1 MSLLRA
7 LPAGRLMKRRDLLKF
22 GLFSAL
28 ATAAGTGFLKIY
40 KHRTGVRKIIEFPA
54 PILRKIS
61 SPVDAIDDKI
71 ISLSQQMIATLR
83 YYSLI
88 GFFSKAFLSR
98 GLAAPQVGI
107 SKRLI
112 ACGIYGE
119 IKVLLNPEVVEKRGT
134 YSGYESCLS
143 LPDTDRKII
152 SRPGFIK
159 VKYKGLDNRE
169 NELSATNLYAALLT
183 HEIDHLNGIL
193 FIDYEHAG
201 LDT

>member
-1 MSLLRA
+1 M
-7 LPAGRLMKRRDLLKF
+7 F
-22 GLFSAL
+22 
-28 ATAAGTGFLKIY
+28 
-40 KHRTGVRKIIEFPA
+40 
-54 PILRKIS
+54 
-61 SPVDAIDDKI
+61 
-71 ISLSQQMIATLR
+71 ATLR

-119 IKVLLNPEVVEKRGT
+119 VKVLLNPEVVERRGT

-143 LPDTDRKII
+143 LPDTERKII
-152 SRPGFIK
+152 NRPVFIK

-169 NELSATNLYAALLT
+169 NKLAATNEYAALLS

>member
-1 MSLLRA
+1 
-7 LPAGRLMKRRDLLKF
+7 MKRRDLLKF

-28 ATAAGTGFLKIY
+28 AATAGAGFLKIY
-40 KHRTGVRKIIEFPA
+40 KHHVGVKNIFEFPA
-54 PILRKIS
+54 PILRKTSI
-61 SPVDAIDDKI
+61 PVDAIDGKI

-98 GLAAPQVGI
+98 GLAAPQVGV

-112 ACGIYGE
+112 ACGIQGE

-134 YSGYESCLS
+134 YCGYESCLS
-143 LPDTDRKII
+143 LPDTERKII
-152 SRPGFIK
+152 DRPDFIR
-159 VKYKGLDNRE
+159 VKYKGLDHRE
-169 NELSATNLYAALLT
+169 NELAAANEYAALLA

>member
-1 MSLLRA
+1 
-7 LPAGRLMKRRDLLKF
+7 MKRRDLFKLGIF
-22 GLFSAL
+22 GAL
-28 ATAAGTGFLKIY
+28 AATTGTGFLKIY
-40 KHRTGVRKIIEFPA
+40 KHHTGVKEVIEFPA

-61 SPVDAIDDKI
+61 SPVDTIGDKI

-88 GFFSKAFLSR
+88 GFFSRAFLSR
-98 GLAAPQVGI
+98 GLSAPQVGV

-112 ACGIYGE
+112 VCGIHGE
-119 IKVLLNPEVVEKRGT
+119 IQVLINPEVVEKRGI

-143 LPDTDRKII
+143 LPDTERKII
-152 SRPGFIK
+152 KRPDFIK
-159 VKYKGLDNRE
+159 VKYKGLDNMK
-169 NELSATNLYAALLT
+169 NELAVTNEYAALLA

-193 FIDYEHAG
+193 FSDYGHAG

>member
-1 MSLLRA
+1 
-7 LPAGRLMKRRDLLKF
+7 MKRRDLFKLGIF
-22 GLFSAL
+22 GAL
-28 ATAAGTGFLKIY
+28 AATTGTGFLKIY
-40 KHRTGVRKIIEFPA
+40 KHHTGVKEILEFPA

-61 SPVDAIDDKI
+61 SPVDAIGDRI

-83 YYSLI
+83 YYALI
-88 GFFSKAFLSR
+88 GFFSRAFLSR
-98 GLAAPQVGI
+98 GLAAPQVGV

-112 ACGIYGE
+112 ACGMPGE

-143 LPDTDRKII
+143 LPDTERKII
-152 SRPGFIK
+152 KRPDFIK
-159 VKYKGLDNRE
+159 VKYKGLDNKV
-169 NELSATNLYAALLT
+169 NELAATNEYAALLA

-193 FIDYEHAG
+193 FSDYEHAG

>member
-1 MSLLRA
+1 
-7 LPAGRLMKRRDLLKF
+7 MKRRDLLKF
-22 GLFSAL
+22 GLLSAL
-28 ATAAGTGFLKIY
+28 AATAGTGFLKIY
-40 KHRTGVRKIIEFPA
+40 KHHTGVEKILEFPA

-61 SPVDAIDDKI
+61 SPVDTIDDKI
-71 ISLSQQMIATLR
+71 IALRQQMIDTMR

-112 ACGIYGE
+112 ACGIHGE
-119 IKVLLNPEVVEKRGT
+119 IKVLLNPEVVERRGT
-134 YSGYESCLS
+134 YCGYESCLS
-143 LPDTDRKII
+143 LPDTKRKRIN
-152 SRPGFIK
+152 RPDFIK
-159 VKYKGLDNRE
+159 VTYKGLDNRK
-169 NELSATNLYAALLT
+169 NELSATNEYAALLT

-201 LDT
+201 HDT

>member
-1 MSLLRA
+1 
-7 LPAGRLMKRRDLLKF
+7 MKRRDLLKF
-22 GLFSAL
+22 GLLSAL
-28 ATAAGTGFLKIY
+28 AAATGTGFLNIY
-40 KHRTGVRKIIEFPA
+40 KNHTEIKKIFEFPT

-119 IKVLLNPEVVEKRGT
+119 VKVLLNPEVVERRGT

-143 LPDTDRKII
+143 LPDTERKII
-152 SRPGFIK
+152 NRPVFIK

-169 NELSATNLYAALLT
+169 NELAATNEYAALLS

>member
-1 MSLLRA
+1 
-7 LPAGRLMKRRDLLKF
+7 MKRRNLLKF
-22 GLFSAL
+22 GFFSAL
-28 ATAAGTGFLKIY
+28 AATAGTGFLKIY
-40 KHRTGVRKIIEFPA
+40 KHHTGVKNIFEFPA

-61 SPVDAIDDKI
+61 IPVDAIDDKI
-71 ISLSQQMIATLR
+71 ITLSQQMIATLR

-88 GFFSKAFLSR
+88 GFFSRAFLSR
-98 GLAAPQVGI
+98 GLAAPQVGV

-134 YSGYESCLS
+134 YCGYESCLS
-143 LPDTDRKII
+143 LPDTERKII
-152 SRPGFIK
+152 NRPAFIK
-159 VKYKGLDNRE
+159 VKYKGLDNRK
-169 NELSATNLYAALLT
+169 NELTATNDYAALLA

-193 FIDYEHAG
+193 FIDHEHAG

>member
-1 MSLLRA
+1 MR
-7 LPAGRLMKRRDLLKF
+7 RRDILKF
-22 GLFSAL
+22 GLFGAL
-28 ATAAGTGFLKIY
+28 AAAAGTGFLNIY
-40 KHRTGVRKIIEFPA
+40 KHHTGVKKIFEFPA
-54 PILRKIS
+54 PILRTIS
-61 SPVDAIDDKI
+61 TPVDTIDEKI
-71 ISLSQQMIATLR
+71 LTLSQQMIATLR
-83 YYSLI
+83 YYSLT

-98 GLAAPQVGI
+98 GLAAPQVGV

-112 ACGIYGE
+112 AFGMHGE

-143 LPDTDRKII
+143 LPDTERKII
-152 SRPGFIK
+152 NRSGFIK

-169 NELSATNLYAALLT
+169 NKLTATNDDAALLA

-193 FIDYEHAG
+193 FIDHEHAG

>member
-1 MSLLRA
+1 
-7 LPAGRLMKRRDLLKF
+7 MKRRDLLKF
-22 GLFSAL
+22 GLISAL
-28 ATAAGTGFLKIY
+28 AAATGTGFLKIY
-40 KHRTGVRKIIEFPA
+40 KHRTGVKKIFEFPA

-61 SPVDAIDDKI
+61 SPVDAIDDII

-83 YYSLI
+83 YYSMI

-107 SKRLI
+107 SKRMI

-119 IKVLLNPEVVEKRGT
+119 IKVLLNPEVVERRGT

-143 LPDTDRKII
+143 LPETERKII
-152 SRPGFIK
+152 NRPVFIK

-169 NELSATNLYAALLT
+169 NELAATNGYAALLS

>member
-1 MSLLRA
+1 
-7 LPAGRLMKRRDLLKF
+7 MKRRDLLKF

-28 ATAAGTGFLKIY
+28 AATAGTGFLNIY
-40 KHRTGVRKIIEFPA
+40 KHHTGVKKVFEFPA

-61 SPVDAIDDKI
+61 VTVDTIDDKI

-98 GLAAPQVGI
+98 GLAAPQVGV

-112 ACGIYGE
+112 ACGIQGE
-119 IKVLLNPEVVEKRGT
+119 IKVLLNPEIVEKRGT
-134 YSGYESCLS
+134 YYGYESCLS
-143 LPDTDRKII
+143 LPDTERKII
-152 SRPGFIK
+152 NRPDFIK
-159 VKYKGLDNRE
+159 VIYKGLDNRE
-169 NELSATNLYAALLT
+169 NELAAMNEYAALLT

-193 FIDYEHAG
+193 FID
-201 LDT
+201 L

>member
-1 MSLLRA
+1 
-7 LPAGRLMKRRDLLKF
+7 MKRRDLLKF
-22 GLFSAL
+22 GLLSTL
-28 ATAAGTGFLKIY
+28 AAATGTGFLNIY
-40 KHRTGVRKIIEFPA
+40 KHHTGIKKIFEFPA

-61 SPVDAIDDKI
+61 NPVDAIDDKI
-71 ISLSQQMIATLR
+71 ISLSQQLIATLR
-83 YYSLI
+83 YNSLI

-119 IKVLLNPEVVEKRGT
+119 VKVLLNPEVVEKRGT

-143 LPDTDRKII
+143 LPDTERKII
-152 SRPGFIK
+152 NRPVFIK

-169 NELSATNLYAALLT
+169 NELAATNEYAALLS

>member
-1 MSLLRA
+1 
-7 LPAGRLMKRRDLLKF
+7 MKRRVLLKF
-22 GLFSAL
+22 GLLSAL
-28 ATAAGTGFLKIY
+28 AAATGTGFLNIY
-40 KHRTGVRKIIEFPA
+40 KYHTGIKNIFEFPA
-54 PILRKIS
+54 PILRKIY

-119 IKVLLNPEVVEKRGT
+119 VKVLLNPEVLERRGT

-143 LPDTDRKII
+143 LPDTERKII
-152 SRPGFIK
+152 NRPVFIK

-169 NELSATNLYAALLT
+169 NELTATNEYAALLS

>member
-1 MSLLRA
+1 
-7 LPAGRLMKRRDLLKF
+7 MKRRDFLKF

-28 ATAAGTGFLKIY
+28 AATAGTGFLKIY
-40 KHRTGVRKIIEFPA
+40 KHHTGVRKIFEFPA

-61 SPVDAIDDKI
+61 NPVDAIDDKI

-98 GLAAPQVGI
+98 GLAAPQVGV

-112 ACGIYGE
+112 ACGIHGE

-134 YSGYESCLS
+134 YCGFESCLS
-143 LPDTDRKII
+143 LPDTERKII
-152 SRPGFIK
+152 KRPDFIK
-159 VKYKGLDNRE
+159 VKFKGLDNRE
-169 NELSATNLYAALLT
+169 NELAATNEYAALLS

>member
-1 MSLLRA
+1 
-7 LPAGRLMKRRDLLKF
+7 MKRRDLLKF

-28 ATAAGTGFLKIY
+28 AAATGTGFLKIY
-40 KHRTGVRKIIEFPA
+40 KHHTGVRKIFKFPT

-61 SPVDAIDDKI
+61 SPVDAIDDTI
-71 ISLSQQMIATLR
+71 IALSQQMIATLR

-98 GLAAPQVGI
+98 GLAAPQVGV

-112 ACGIYGE
+112 ACGIHGE

-134 YSGYESCLS
+134 YYGYESCLS
-143 LPDTDRKII
+143 LPDTERRII
-152 SRPGFIK
+152 SRPVFIK
-159 VKYKGLDNRE
+159 VKYKGLDHTE
-169 NELSATNLYAALLT
+169 NELSATNEYAALLT

-193 FIDYEHAG
+193 YTDYEHAG